1 MAFTGRLQELMKKY
15 GKVAFGVHFSVSAAA
30 ITGFYVAIKNNV
42 DVESI
47 FEKVGL
53 SSRVPDNDRASG
65 VVILDGHDSLSPKP
79 PREQQQQMKMTRT
92 AELAASSGGTL
103 ALAILC
109 NKGLFPVRVPITIA
123 FTPPMARLLARR
135 NLLKHHPIRGLPLDQ
150 VLPWVLSH
158 DGVFF
163 PPALP
168 LSAFAANTSAF
179 APRRYR
185 EDDRLRRHCWPPE
198 LHGG

>member
-1 MAFTGRLQELMKKY
+1 
-15 GKVAFGVHFSVSAAA
+15 
-30 ITGFYVAIKNNV
+30 
-42 DVESI
+42 
-47 FEKVGL
+47 
-53 SSRVPDNDRASG
+53 
-65 VVILDGHDSLSPKP
+65 
-79 PREQQQQMKMTRT
+79 MKMTRT

-135 NLLKHHPIRGLPLDQ
+135 NLLKHH

-158 DGVFF
+158 SGVFF

-168 LSAFAANTSAF
+168 ISAF
-179 APRRYR
+179 APRRCR
-185 EDDRLRRHCWPPE
+185 EDVVCVAVVGHQNNLM
-198 LHGG
+198 

>member
-79 PREQQQQMKMTRT
+79 PREPQQQMKMTRT

-103 ALAILC
+103 ALAIHC

-135 NLLKHHPIRGLPLDQ
+135 NLLKHH

-158 DGVFF
+158 GGVSF

-168 LSAFAANTSAF
+168 LSAFA
-179 APRRYR
+179 PRRCR
-185 EDDRLRRHCWPPE
+185 EDVICVAVVGHQNNLM
-198 LHGG
+198 